1 MYSRQVNFTTT
12 IPNEDIMQNTAVKA
26 QIMEALGLSTAD
38 DYTAR
43 FTSNPVT
50 SEKLGIRMI
59 FDIIMTADNTL
70 KINGGTAQNL
80 ISSIAYSSES
90 AVDVKTLTI
99 TSAGSGI
106 ITMKILR

>member
-1 MYSRQVNFTTT
+1 MYSRQVDFTTT
-12 IPNEDIMQNTAVKA
+12 TGNEDIMQNTAVKA
-26 QIMEALGLSTAD
+26 QIMEALGFSTAD
-38 DYTAR
+38 DYTER
-43 FTSNPVT
+43 FTANTVT

-59 FDIIMTADNTL
+59 FDIVMNASNTI
-70 KINGGTAQNL
+70 KINGGTAQDL
-80 ISSIAYSSES
+80 VADTAYSSEN